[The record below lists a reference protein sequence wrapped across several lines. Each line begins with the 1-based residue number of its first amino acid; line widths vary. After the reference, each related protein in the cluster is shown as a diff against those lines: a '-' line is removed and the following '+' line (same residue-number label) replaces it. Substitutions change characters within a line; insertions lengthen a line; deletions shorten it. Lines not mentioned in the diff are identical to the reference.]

1 MKLTFRQALIG
12 VAASFLASTA
22 LADTTAVTIGG
33 GPYLDIPQLSVA
45 MDQDLW
51 AVNELEAE
59 VIAFR
64 TGRSAFEALLGGQL
78 DFAFMAEFPAVIGA
92 MQEQEKVKL

>member
-12 VAASFLASTA
+12 VAASLLANTA

-51 AVNELEAE
+51 AATLEIQKHQE
-59 VIAFR
+59 
-64 TGRSAFEALLGGQL
+64 
-78 DFAFMAEFPAVIGA
+78 MCPIGKGHGLA
-92 MQEQEKVKL
+92 QSR